1 MKSHVCVL
9 DLTLLEMPNLT
20 GVGQYIKYLSAELF
34 KHDYF
39 NYHYFGPSIVSQNH
53 ASAFPIGIDLNIHN
67 KSLLSNLLDLII
79 YTEEADLFFSPFQ
92 PIMKP
97 LACKSIMVVHDLI
110 ALKHPEWSASNSA
123 YDFFNSSI
131 RLGVENAT
139 HVIADS
145 ISTKNDIIEF
155 FGTNPNKITCIHL
168 AADNK
173 RFYPN
178 EHNEPLIL
186 NGILYEFPFILSVST
201 LEPRKNLLRLI
212 LSFEIFKQNHKCQF
226 SKSVKL
232 VLTGDFGWKQREL
245 FELIKKSLFKEDI
258 IVTGYISDDKLAKL
272 YRKAKLFIYPSLYEG
287 FGLPILEAMMSG
299 TPVLT
304 SKNSSLEEVGG
315 DGVTYIDPLDV
326 NSISKGIEMIIFDH
340 DYAEEFIEKGLTR
353 SKLFSWDK
361 TTKKTIKLFNSILQN
376 H

>member
-1 MKSHVCVL
+1 
-9 DLTLLEMPNLT
+9 MPNLT
-20 GVGQYIKYLSAELF
+20 GIGQYIKNLSAELF
-34 KHDYF
+34 KHNYF
-39 NYHYFGPSIVSQNH
+39 NYHYFGPTIESQNH
-53 ASAFPIGIDLNIHN
+53 VSAVPIDIDLNIHDKN
-67 KSLLSNLLDLII
+67 LLSDLLDLII

-92 PIMKP
+92 PILKP
-97 LACKSIMVVHDLI
+97 LTCKSIMVVHDLI

-123 YDFFNSSI
+123 YDFFNSSM

-145 ISTKNDIIEF
+145 NSTKNDIIEL
-155 FGTNPNKITCIHL
+155 FGTNPDKITCIHL

-173 RFYPN
+173 RFYPSD
-178 EHNEPLIL
+178 HNEPLFL
-186 NGILYEFPFILSVST
+186 NGIIYEFPYILSVST

-212 LSFEIFKQNHKCQF
+212 LSFEIFKQKHKCKF

-232 VLTGDFGWKQREL
+232 VLSGDFGWKQKEL
-245 FELIKKSLFKEDI
+245 FELIKKSPFKDDI
-258 IVTGYISDDKLAKL
+258 IMTGYISDDDLANL

-287 FGLPILEAMMSG
+287 FGLPVLEAMMSG

-315 DGVTYIDPLDV
+315 DGVIYIDPLDD
-326 NSISKGIEMIIFDH
+326 NSISKSIEMIIFDH
-340 DYAEEFIEKGLTR
+340 DYAERFIEKGLAR
-353 SKLFSWDK
+353 SKMFSWDK
-361 TTKKTIKLFNSILQN
+361 TTQKTIKLFNNILQN